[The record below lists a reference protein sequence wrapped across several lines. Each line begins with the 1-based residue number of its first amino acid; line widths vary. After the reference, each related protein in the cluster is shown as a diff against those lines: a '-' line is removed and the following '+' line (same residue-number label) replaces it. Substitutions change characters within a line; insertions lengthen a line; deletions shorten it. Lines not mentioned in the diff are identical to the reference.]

1 MTRVATFPT
10 PSAESTDG
18 VIYTNRIIFLDDV
31 YGANHSSEED
41 AIVEA
46 RDIALDLLDQTPEAF
61 LASGHEWEAAPESW
75 ADVLAE
81 MFADDERV
89 AYVDIALR
97 EVLYT

>member
-1 MTRVATFPT
+1 MSNTRFPA
-10 PSAESTDG
+10 PSDEIADG
-18 VIYTNRIIFLDDV
+18 VIYTNRIIFRDDV
-31 YGANHSSEED
+31 HGANHLSEAD
-41 AIVEA
+41 AIAEA
-46 RDIALDLLDQTPEAF
+46 RNIALDLLDQTPEAF
-61 LASGHEWEAAPESW
+61 LASGHEWEVKPASW

>member
-1 MTRVATFPT
+1 MVNTRFPA
-10 PSAESTDG
+10 PSTEIADG
-18 VIYTNRIIFLDDV
+18 VIYTNRIIFRGDV
-31 YGANHSSEED
+31 YGGNHSSEDD
-41 AIVEA
+41 AITEA

-61 LASGHEWEAAPESW
+61 LASGHEWEVEPASW

>member
-1 MTRVATFPT
+1 MAARSFAA
-10 PSAESTDG
+10 PSAEMTDG
-18 VIYTNRIIFLDDV
+18 VIYTNRVIFRGDV
-31 YGANHSSEED
+31 YGSNHSSEED

-46 RDIALDLLDQTPEAF
+46 RDIALELLDQTPEAF
-61 LASGHEWEAAPESW
+61 LASAHEWEVAPESW

-81 MFADDERV
+81 MFADDDRV